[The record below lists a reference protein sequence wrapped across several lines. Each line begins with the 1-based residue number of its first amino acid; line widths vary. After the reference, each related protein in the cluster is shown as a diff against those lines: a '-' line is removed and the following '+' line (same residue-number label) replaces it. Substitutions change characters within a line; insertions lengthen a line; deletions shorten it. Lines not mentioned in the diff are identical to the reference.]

1 MFIFTAKNNN
11 TMEPSLMNTSHMTFV
26 DGRCGCCPYGY
37 HIDLDFLR
45 YLNSLNSESLTAA
58 ERKKARHNKKK
69 LRQSMEFFLNQQQII
84 QSTQQS
90 VSSIVC
96 SPPPPDVVNSTEA
109 ARKTDMLKLLKEI
122 DDSVDAQMTA
132 MGCDVLNQPSSE
144 PYQLYFSDT
153 ESKLGSS
160 SEHRQ
165 NNILM
170 TDCESC
176 SSVSASSG
184 PSSPISNYFT
194 SSNKEAF
201 LDTVVRNKSDSKQN
215 NHQKQDNSCV
225 RVTGSGHEAPVMATS
240 PSEKAPQRSVNLV
253 EKPGQST
260 NQTSLN
266 ESGVEMTRISSATL
280 QAIREQMATSLKRMR
295 ELEEQV
301 KAIPPLQVSSDIFLC
316 SC

>member
-1 MFIFTAKNNN
+1 
-11 TMEPSLMNTSHMTFV
+11 
-26 DGRCGCCPYGY
+26 
-37 HIDLDFLR
+37 
-45 YLNSLNSESLTAA
+45 
-58 ERKKARHNKKK
+58 
-69 LRQSMEFFLNQQQII
+69 
-84 QSTQQS
+84 
-90 VSSIVC
+90 
-96 SPPPPDVVNSTEA
+96 
-109 ARKTDMLKLLKEI
+109 
-122 DDSVDAQMTA
+122 
-132 MGCDVLNQPSSE
+132 
-144 PYQLYFSDT
+144 
-153 ESKLGSS
+153 
-160 SEHRQ
+160 
-165 NNILM
+165 M

-201 LDTVVRNKSDSKQN
+201 LDTVVRNKPDKQN

-225 RVTGSGHEAPVMATS
+225 RVTGSGHGAPVMATS
-240 PSEKAPQRSVNLV
+240 PSEKAQQHSVNLM
-253 EKPGQST
+253 ENTGQST
-260 NQTSLN
+260 NQTSIN